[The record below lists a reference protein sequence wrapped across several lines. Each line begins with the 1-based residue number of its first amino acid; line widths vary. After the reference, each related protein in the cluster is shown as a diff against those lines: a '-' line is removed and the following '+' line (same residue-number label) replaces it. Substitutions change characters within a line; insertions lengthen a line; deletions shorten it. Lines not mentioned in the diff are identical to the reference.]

1 MANKLKVGIIGIGAM
16 GQVHVECLL
25 KTGQVEITA
34 LCDVHANRLKEQGKV
49 FGVKHL
55 YDDYTKLLKADLDA
69 VLVCVGNALHREVA
83 IAALESGRHVFLEKP
98 MALNAAEA
106 ADIATAAA
114 KAKGILQMGMC
125 WRHHPPCTVL
135 REYVQKGLL
144 GEIYHIRAMM
154 MRRRGIPGLGGW
166 FTTMADSGGGPMID
180 LGVHWFDISM
190 WLSDHWNP
198 TTVSA
203 MTYAKFGPKMKDYT
217 YVDMW
222 AGPPDFDGTCD
233 VEDYSTGFIR
243 FGEDATLSFDI
254 SWAGNAEERM
264 FVEILGDKGGARM
277 TEDNEL
283 TILTE
288 HQGRVANI
296 SPLLGEADKYDV
308 QAQSFVDACT
318 GTHPPIATADEGL
331 TVMKLIDAIYRSSK
345 ANAEVTL

>member
-16 GQVHVECLL
+16 GQVHADCLL
-25 KTGQVEITA
+25 KTRQVEIAA
-34 LCDVHANRLKEQGKV
+34 LCDVHEDRLKAQGKV
-49 FGVKHL
+49 YGVKHL
-55 YDDYTKLLKADLDA
+55 YDDYAKLLKADLDA

-83 IAALESGRHVFLEKP
+83 IAALESGRHVLLEKP

-106 ADIATAAA
+106 ADIAAAAA
-114 KAKGILQMGMC
+114 KAKGMMQMGMC
-125 WRHHPPCTVL
+125 WRHHPACTVL

-166 FTTMADSGGGPMID
+166 FTTMAESGGGPMID

-190 WLSDHWNP
+190 WLSGHWNP
-198 TTVSA
+198 TAVSA
-203 MTYAKFGPKMKDYT
+203 KTYAKFGPRMKDYA

-233 VEDYSTGFIR
+233 VEDYSTGFVR
-243 FGEDATLSFDI
+243 FGGDATLSFDI
-254 SWAGNAEERM
+254 SWAGNAKERM

-296 SPLLGEADKYDV
+296 SPLLPEADKYDV
-308 QAQSFVDACT
+308 QAQSFVDACM
-318 GTHPPIATADEGL
+318 GKHPPIATADEGL
-331 TVMKLIDAIYRSSK
+331 TVMKLIDAIYRSSE